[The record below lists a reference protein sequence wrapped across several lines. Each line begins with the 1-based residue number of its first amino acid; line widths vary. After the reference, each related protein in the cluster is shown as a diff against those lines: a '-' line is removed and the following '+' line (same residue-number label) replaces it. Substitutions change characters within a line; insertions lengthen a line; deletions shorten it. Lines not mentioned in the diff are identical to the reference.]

1 MLRAAVRLLL
11 SERFRS
17 QDLVDATHLGVALR
31 HARPLRT
38 SDDVSRLRPC
48 LLTFPPIRASDVCF
62 ASPDT
67 SRTTAEHT
75 NFIIPSMPSPDL
87 SQPGQLPIDAP
98 ADQGQI
104 GSGMSN
110 ISGDYG
116 AVASET
122 SSGQGSGGSDAI
134 AEGKQNAK
142 AVLAAS
148 GVSLG
153 STEFA
158 HDASNGNPSPSSQA
172 NSANGSASSKKRSRD
187 GSVINSSQSTE
198 GLPVRVRET
207 PADKILLED
216 YVNREFH
223 HSALTAWQNPSQEL
237 LHQKRAER
245 DYFLAVRR
253 ENHMNPAALYG
264 VGYEGFGNQRTDL
277 RNQHPQLLYPAN
289 RRRPGNRRT
298 RELRISRK
306 DLKTQNEQ
314 IEDLVPIRL
323 DIDWEKIKIRD
334 TFTWNLHDR
343 VVSPDLFAEK
353 LVEDLQIPPESC
365 APLIRMISSSIQ
377 EQLCDYYPQ
386 IFMEE
391 EPLDPHLPY
400 SAYKN
405 DEMRILVKLN
415 ITIGQHTL
423 IDQFEWDINDPHN
436 SPEEFA
442 ERMTDDLSL
451 SGEFTTAIA
460 HSIREQ
466 SQLFTKSLYILS
478 HPFDGRPIDD
488 PDLKTAFLP
497 TPLTSSF
504 RPFQAA
510 KEFTPYLYELNETEL
525 ERTEVSIS
533 RDQRRQKR
541 SVNRRGGPALPDLKD
556 RQRTIRTMLVSTVI
570 PNCAA
575 SLEDSNVY
583 KRSGSSRSR
592 RAAVGLR
599 DTGEESEE
607 SDSDESSI
615 TGSPAIGPHLA
626 QGTARTRGM
635 RGAASAAHAALRASL
650 GQSATPEPHNEAR
663 AASRRRE
670 IREESVVEEP
680 DKLLVKLKISK
691 EKFRQFLA
699 HGLQSIQGLATPAAQ
714 PASQQSTPQVQTPTS
729 NPMAP
734 PAAPQPEAR
743 VPSVPPPGQ
752 RPVPAQQIGAVD
764 APHPPQPG
772 VPGPPPP
779 SWLAAGLARLKLS
792 YPNDSFEG
800 VMRYTAVDTETMLP
814 VANSNSQ
821 PGHKLKY
828 QYLPRI
834 RCHDCPGKLY
844 TPGPGTTVDNF
855 EVHLRNRQHKE
866 RVEERVAKTA
876 AVAAA
881 GGNAA

>member
-1 MLRAAVRLLL
+1 MA
-11 SERFRS
+11 
-17 QDLVDATHLGVALR
+17 
-31 HARPLRT
+31 
-38 SDDVSRLRPC
+38 
-48 LLTFPPIRASDVCF
+48 ASD
-62 ASPDT
+62 P
-67 SRTTAEHT
+67 
-75 NFIIPSMPSPDL
+75 
-87 SQPGQLPIDAP
+87 
-98 ADQGQI
+98 
-104 GSGMSN
+104 
-110 ISGDYG
+110 
-116 AVASET
+116 
-122 SSGQGSGGSDAI
+122 SGQGMGIDTI

-148 GVSLG
+148 GVSLASNESG
-153 STEFA
+153 
-158 HDASNGNPSPSSQA
+158 HDASNGDSSF
-172 NSANGSASSKKRSRD
+172 NSQPNTANGRKRSRD
-187 GSVINSSQSTE
+187 GSVIQPPLSTE
-198 GLPVRVRET
+198 SLPVRVRET

-223 HSALTAWQNPSQEL
+223 HSALTAWQNPSHEL
-237 LHQKRAER
+237 LQQKRAER

-253 ENHMNPAALYG
+253 ETHLNPAALYG
-264 VGYEGFGNQRTDL
+264 VGYEGFGNARTDL

-298 RELRISRK
+298 RELRVSRK
-306 DLKTQNEQ
+306 DLKAQNEQ
-314 IEDLVPIRL
+314 VEDLVPIRL

-343 VVSPDLFAEK
+343 VVSPELFAEK
-353 LVEDLQIPPESC
+353 LVEDLGL
-365 APLIRMISSSIQ
+365 PLETSGPLVRMVTQSIQ
-377 EQLCDYYPQ
+377 EQLCDYYPH

-391 EPLDPHLPY
+391 DPLDPHLPY

-423 IDQFEWDINDPHN
+423 IDQFEWDINDPSN
-436 SPEEFA
+436 SPEVFA
-442 ERMTDDLSL
+442 ARMTDDLSL

-466 SQLFTKSLYILS
+466 SQLFVKSLYILS

-497 TPLTSSF
+497 SPLPSSF

-510 KEFTPYLYELNETEL
+510 KEFTPYLYELNEAEL

-556 RQRTIRTMLVSTVI
+556 RQRTIRTMIVSTVI

-575 SLEDSNVY
+575 SMDESNVF
-583 KRSGSSRSR
+583 KRSGSSRTR
-592 RAAVGLR
+592 RAAVGMR
-599 DTGEESEE
+599 DGAEESEE

-615 TGSPAIGPHLA
+615 AASPAIGPHLA

-635 RGAASAAHAALRASL
+635 RGAATAAHAALRASL

-670 IREESVVEEP
+670 YREESVDEP
-680 DKLLVKLKISK
+680 EKLIVKLRISK
-691 EKFRQFLA
+691 EKFKQYLV
-699 HGLQSIQGLATPAAQ
+699 HGIQSNAGLTPTAQ
-714 PASQQSTPQVQTPTS
+714 PPSQQGTPQVQTPTP

-734 PAAPQPEAR
+734 PVPSQPEVR
-743 VPSVPPPGQ
+743 MPSAPPPAT
-752 RPVPAQQIGAVD
+752 RPVPSPQGRAGDTPHTPQQGAT
-764 APHPPQPG
+764 
-772 VPGPPPP
+772 GPPAPQ
-779 SWLAAGLARLKLS
+779 WLVTELVQLNRLHA
-792 YPNDSFEG
+792 NDSFEAT
-800 VMRYTAVDTETMLP
+800 MRYTAVDTETGQP
-814 VANSNSQ
+814 VSNASAQ
-821 PGHKLKY
+821 VGVGQRVKY

-844 TPGPGTTVDNF
+844 NPGPGMTVDNF
-855 EVHLRNRQHKE
+855 KVHLSNGTHIKN
-866 RVEERVAKTA
+866 VNERVARTA
-876 AVAAA
+876 AEAA
-881 GGNAA
+881 GTAGGDTSL

>member
-1 MLRAAVRLLL
+1 MHIA
-11 SERFRS
+11 
-17 QDLVDATHLGVALR
+17 
-31 HARPLRT
+31 
-38 SDDVSRLRPC
+38 DDVSRFR
-48 LLTFPPIRASDVCF
+48 SDDLGTYP
-62 ASPDT
+62 SPT
-67 SRTTAEHT
+67 
-75 NFIIPSMPSPDL
+75 MPSPDL
-87 SQPGQLPIDAP
+87 SQSGQLPVDAP
-98 ADQGQI
+98 ADDQNGF
-104 GSGMSN
+104 GMLN
-110 ISGDYG
+110 MSGDHG
-116 AVASET
+116 SASVT
-122 SSGQGSGGSDAI
+122 PTGQGAGGSDLI
-134 AEGKQNAK
+134 AEGKHNAK

-148 GVSLG
+148 GMSLA
-153 STEFA
+153 SESS
-158 HDASNGNPSPSSQA
+158 HDASNGNPSP
-172 NSANGSASSKKRSRD
+172 NSANGSGASKKRSRD
-187 GSVINSSQSTE
+187 GSALQPSPSTE
-198 GLPVRVRET
+198 DLPVRVRET
-207 PADKILLED
+207 PAEKILLED

-223 HSALTAWQNPSQEL
+223 HSALVAWQNPSQEIVQ
-237 LHQKRAER
+237 QKRAER
-245 DYFLAVRR
+245 DYFLTVRR
-253 ENHMNPAALYG
+253 ENQMNPAALYG

-298 RELRISRK
+298 RELRVSRK

-314 IEDLVPIRL
+314 VEDLVPIRL

-353 LVEDLQIPPESC
+353 LVEDLGIPLESC
-365 APLIRMISSSIQ
+365 GQLVRMITSSIQ

-400 SAYKN
+400 NAYKN

-442 ERMTDDLSL
+442 ARMTDDLSL

-497 TPLTSSF
+497 TPLPSSF

-510 KEFTPYLYELNETEL
+510 KEYTPYLYELNEAEL

-556 RQRTIRTMLVSTVI
+556 RQRTIRTMVVSTVI

-575 SLEDSNVY
+575 SIEESNVY
-583 KRSGSSRSR
+583 KRSGSSRAR

-599 DTGEESEE
+599 DTGDDSEE

-615 TGSPAIGPHLA
+615 TASPAIGPHLA

-635 RGAASAAHAALRASL
+635 RGAATAAHAALRASL

-680 DKLLVKLKISK
+680 EKLVVKLRISK
-691 EKFRQFLA
+691 ERFRQLLT
-699 HGLQSIQGLATPAAQ
+699 HGLQPIQSLAASTPTAQ
-714 PASQQSTPQVQTPTS
+714 PLSQQGTPQVQTPTP

-734 PAAPQPEAR
+734 PAPPQSEAR
-743 VPSVPPPGQ
+743 VSSIPPAQ
-752 RPVPAQQIGAVD
+752 RPGPPQQIGAVD

-779 SWLAAGLARLKLS
+779 NWLAAGLIRLNRL

-800 VMRYTAVDTETMLP
+800 VMRYSAVDTETMLP
-814 VANSNSQ
+814 VANANSQ

-866 RVEERVAKTA
+866 RVEDRIAKTTTA
-876 AVAAA
+876 AGAAA
-881 GGNAA
+881 GGNAS

>member
-1 MLRAAVRLLL
+1 M
-11 SERFRS
+11 
-17 QDLVDATHLGVALR
+17 
-31 HARPLRT
+31 
-38 SDDVSRLRPC
+38 
-48 LLTFPPIRASDVCF
+48 
-62 ASPDT
+62 
-67 SRTTAEHT
+67 
-75 NFIIPSMPSPDL
+75 MPSPNL
-87 SQPGQLPIDAP
+87 SQSGQLPVDAP
-98 ADQGQI
+98 ADEFQN

-110 ISGDYG
+110 LSGDYHG
-116 AVASET
+116 AVASDP
-122 SSGQGSGGSDAI
+122 SLGQGVGGSDVI

-148 GVSLG
+148 GVSLT
-153 STEFA
+153 STESS
-158 HDASNGNPSPSSQA
+158 HDASNGASSQP
-172 NSANGSASSKKRSRD
+172 NNANGSASSKKRSRD
-187 GSVINSSQSTE
+187 GSVIQQPSAD

-223 HSALTAWQNPSQEL
+223 HSAMAAWQNPSQEL
-237 LHQKRAER
+237 LQQKRAER

-253 ENHMNPAALYG
+253 ENHLNPAALYG

-306 DLKTQNEQ
+306 DLKAQNEQ
-314 IEDLVPIRL
+314 VEDLVPIRL

-353 LVEDLQIPPESC
+353 LVEDLRV
-365 APLIRMISSSIQ
+365 PLETCGPLVRMISQSIQ

-436 SPEEFA
+436 SPEDFA
-442 ERMTDDLSL
+442 ARMTDDLSL

-497 TPLTSSF
+497 TPLSSSF

-556 RQRTIRTMLVSTVI
+556 RQRTIRTLVVSTVI

-575 SLEDSNVY
+575 SLDESNVY
-583 KRSGSSRSR
+583 KRSGSSRHR

-599 DTGEESEE
+599 DTGEDSEE

-663 AASRRRE
+663 GASRRRDY
-670 IREESVVEEP
+670 REESVVEEP
-680 DKLLVKLKISK
+680 DKLIVKVKISK
-691 EKFRQFLA
+691 EKFRQFLT
-699 HGLQSIQGLATPAAQ
+699 HGIQSIQGLATPAAQ
-714 PASQQSTPQVQTPTS
+714 PPSQQSTPQVQTPTP

-734 PAAPQPEAR
+734 PAALQPEVR

-764 APHPPQPG
+764 APQPPQPG

-779 SWLAAGLARLKLS
+779 NWLAAGLARLKLS

-821 PGHKLKY
+821 PSHKLKY

-866 RVEERVAKTA
+866 RVEERVAKTTA
-876 AVAAA
+876 AAAA
-881 GGNAA
+881 GGNAP

>member
-1 MLRAAVRLLL
+1 
-11 SERFRS
+11 
-17 QDLVDATHLGVALR
+17 
-31 HARPLRT
+31 
-38 SDDVSRLRPC
+38 
-48 LLTFPPIRASDVCF
+48 
-62 ASPDT
+62 
-67 SRTTAEHT
+67 
-75 NFIIPSMPSPDL
+75 MPSPEL
-87 SQPGQLPIDAP
+87 SQSGQLPGDFQPDSIQNGSVLPMTTGNHNGEA
-98 ADQGQI
+98 ASGSATEQGPN
-104 GSGMSN
+104 GSN
-110 ISGDYG
+110 
-116 AVASET
+116 
-122 SSGQGSGGSDAI
+122 AI
-134 AEGKQNAK
+134 AEGKHNAK

-148 GVSLG
+148 GVSLTPAG
-153 STEFA
+153 SS
-158 HDASNGNPSPSSQA
+158 HDASNGNPSTSSQS
-172 NSANGSASSKKRSRD
+172 NNANGSAASKKRSHG
-187 GSVINSSQSTE
+187 GSAIHSSSPTE
-198 GLPVRVRET
+198 GLAVRVRET
-207 PADKILLED
+207 PKDKVLAEQ
-216 YVNREFH
+216 YVNREFQ
-223 HSALTAWQNPSQEL
+223 HSALTAYHNQNQEIL
-237 LHQKRAER
+237 SQKRAER
-245 DYFLAVRR
+245 DFYLTLRR

-264 VGYEGFGNQRTDL
+264 VGYEGFGNARTDL
-277 RNQHPQLLYPAN
+277 RGQHPQLLYPSN

-298 RELRISRK
+298 RELRVSRK
-306 DLKTQNEQ
+306 DLKTQSEQ

-353 LVEDLQIPPESC
+353 LVEDLGLPLESC
-365 APLIRMISSSIQ
+365 APLVRMVSQSIQ
-377 EQLCDYYPQ
+377 EQICDYYPQ
-386 IFMEE
+386 IYMEE

-400 SAYKN
+400 NAYKN

-423 IDQFEWDINDPHN
+423 IDQFEWDINDPSN
-436 SPEEFA
+436 CPEEFA
-442 ERMTDDLSL
+442 ARMTDDLSL

-488 PDLKTAFLP
+488 PDLKSAFLP
-497 TPLTSSF
+497 TPLASSF

-510 KEFTPYLYELNETEL
+510 KEFTPYLYELNEAEL

-556 RQRTIRTMLVSTVI
+556 RQRTIRTMIVSSVI
-570 PNCAA
+570 PNSAA
-575 SLEDSNVY
+575 SIDESNVF
-583 KRSGSSRSR
+583 KRSGSTRAR

-599 DTGEESEE
+599 DTGDDSDE

-635 RGAASAAHAALRASL
+635 RGAASAAHAALRANL
-650 GQSATPEPHNEAR
+650 GQSATPEPHHEGR
-663 AASRRRE
+663 ASARRRDY
-670 IREESVVEEP
+670 REESIEEP
-680 DKLLVKLKISK
+680 EKLIVKLKIPR
-691 EKFRQFLA
+691 EKFRQLLT
-699 HGLQSIQGLATPAAQ
+699 HGPQSIPSLSATPAPQ
-714 PASQQSTPQVQTPTS
+714 PPSHQGTPQISTPTPS
-729 NPMAP
+729 NMAP
-734 PAAPQPEAR
+734 PSLTQPQAR
-743 VPSVPPPGQ
+743 VPSVGTPTQ
-752 RPVPAQQIGAVD
+752 RTVPAQQIGAID
-764 APHPPQPG
+764 ATHPPQPG

-779 SWLAAGLARLKLS
+779 SWLAAGLARLKRS

-814 VANSNSQ
+814 VANTNTES
-821 PGHKLKY
+821 GHKLKY

-866 RVEERVAKTA
+866 RVEERIARTGG
-876 AVAAA
+876 A
-881 GGNAA
+881 GANNTS